1 MNEYQM
7 IRKLV
12 RDSAGRQM
20 SRSAIAK
27 AMQLETGDASWTRE
41 RVADAWKVMAT
52 RKVYNTVLK
61 QGKDG
66 TLAYISGERTPQ
78 GTGIYRL
85 VRNVLGGPDNQIS
98 KIFGPESRRL
108 GAADVHANRS
118 KADGLWSCP
127 DLLLEVAPPRS
138 GGISVIHSFEFQF
151 KGGATPENVAQ
162 AYVSGHGANFMWLL
176 FDAKDRPS
184 TVAERQEK
192 SEWKA
197 VEAVAK
203 KLGVGLISYVKP
215 SIGGTWIVHLRP
227 DRKTPKRDA
236 RKALLALASENPQA
250 KKKRA

>member
-1 MNEYQM
+1 M
-7 IRKLV
+7 IRNLV
-12 RDSAGRQM
+12 KESPSKRM
-20 SRSAIAK
+20 SHAAIAK
-27 AMQLETGDASWTRE
+27 AMRLKTGDDSWDDK
-41 RVADAWKVMAT
+41 RVADAWGSMKHK
-52 RKVYNTVLK
+52 KVYSKVLYSDK
-61 QGKDG
+61 GG

-138 GGISVIHSFEFQF
+138 GGISVIHSFEFEF

-192 SEWKA
+192 PEWKA